1 MKKLFVLIFFLP
13 FFVQSQ
19 VIDNFNDGD
28 FSNNPIW
35 LGDIMSFNIES
46 SQLHSNGS
54 SITSDTIYLSTS
66 NAMIDSTEWNFLID
80 LKFAPS
86 SINYVRVYLVASDS
100 NLISTP
106 NAYYIQI
113 QGTQGA
119 VNFYKKQAGV
129 STLLFTGSTSFSTSI
144 TEMKIRLKVC
154 RKNNGIWNFY
164 SDKTGGYNF
173 VSEGNALIEN
183 SITNTSYFG
192 FYCKYSTSSR
202 YNKYYFD
209 DVFIGNI
216 IADTTKPI
224 ITSVMAKSINSLD
237 VLFNEEVDG
246 NTSQNCLNYIAD
258 NGLGNPVLAIKDAV
272 SNSIVHLQ
280 FAQDFPANGISHISI
295 KNVEDM
301 SANVILPV
309 NFPFA
314 FPIEAQPNDVVIN
327 EVLFNPKD
335 DGEDF
340 VEIYNRSQKNIDLTK
355 FMIATY
361 DLTSNKLKS
370 MYVVSPDY
378 KILFAGEYLV
388 LTRDPDK
395 VKQQFYAEAPLNFV
409 KMTSMPSFNNDMGVV
424 VLTRPDST
432 IIDRF
437 DYNEAMQFPLLVS
450 VEGVSLERV
459 SSEKPSQDKQ
469 NWHSAAQSVGF
480 GTPTY
485 KNSQYSTF
493 LYLEDPITIL
503 PEIFSPDDDGY
514 NDILSITYQ
523 FSTPGYIANV
533 IIYDAKGRLIKTLIK
548 NELLGIKG
556 SFSWDGIDENNQ
568 KANIGIYI
576 VYVEIFDT
584 SGNVKSYKKTA
595 VLGGKF

>member
-1 MKKLFVLIFFLP
+1 MKKFFVLIFFLP

-28 FSNNPIW
+28 FSNNPVW
-35 LGDIMSFNIES
+35 LGDITSFNIES

-54 SITSDTIYLSTS
+54 STTSDTIYLSTS
-66 NAMIDSTEWNFLID
+66 NSMIDSAEWNFLID
-80 LKFAPS
+80 LKFNPTS
-86 SINYVRVYLVASDS
+86 TTFVRVYLVANQSDLS
-100 NLISTP
+100 LVTD
-106 NAYYIQI
+106 AYYIQI
-113 QGTQGA
+113 GQT
-119 VNFYKKQAGV
+119 NSDTIKFYKKV
-129 STLLFTGSTSFSTSI
+129 NNISTLLFTGSKAFTGNVKTRIKVIRDNAANWSIFSD
-144 TEMKIRLKVC
+144 
-154 RKNNGIWNFY
+154 N
-164 SDKTGGYNF
+164 TGGYNY
-173 VSEGNALIEN
+173 VSEGNAFTDN
-183 SITNTSYFG
+183 SIISSSYFG
-192 FYCKYSTSSR
+192 FYCQYSTTSR
-202 YNKYYFD
+202 YNMYYFD
-209 DVFIGNI
+209 DVYIGNI
-216 IADTTKPI
+216 IADTSKPI
-224 ITSVMAKSINSLD
+224 VTSVMAKSINTLD

-246 NTSQNCLNYIAD
+246 NTSQNVLNYIAN
-258 NGLGNPVLAIKDAV
+258 NGLGNPDSAFTDI
-272 SNSIVHLQ
+272 SNNTLVHLR
-280 FAQDFPANGISHISI
+280 FTQDFPMNGINHLNISNI
-295 KNVEDM
+295 TDI
-301 SANVILPV
+301 SGNVIDTV
-309 NFPFA
+309 SFPFA

-409 KMTSMPSFNNDMGVV
+409 KMASMPSFNNDMGVV

-437 DYNEAMQFPLLVS
+437 DYNEGMQFPLLIS

-459 SSEKPSQDKQ
+459 SSEKSSQDKQ

-493 LYLEDPITIL
+493 LYLEDPITIS
-503 PEIFSPDDDGY
+503 PEIFSPDNDGY
-514 NDILSITYQ
+514 NDILNIAYQ
-523 FSTPGYIANV
+523 FTTPDYTANV
-533 IIYDAKGRLIKTLIK
+533 AIYDAKGRLVKTLAK
-548 NELLGIKG
+548 NELLGTKG
-556 SFSWDGIDENNQ
+556 SFSWDGIDENGQ
-568 KANIGIYI
+568 KALIGIYI
-576 VYVEIFDT
+576 AYVEVFDT
-584 SGNVKSYKKTA
+584 LGNVKSYKKTA

>member
-1 MKKLFVLIFFLP
+1 MRKLLILFFFLP

-28 FSNNPIW
+28 FTNNPVW
-35 LGDIMSFNIES
+35 MGDIMSFNVES

-54 SITSDTIYLSTS
+54 STTSDTIYLSTS
-66 NAMIDSTEWNFLID
+66 NTMIDSTEWNFLID

-86 SINYVRVYLVASDS
+86 SINYVRAYLVASDS
-100 NLISTP
+100 NLITTP

-119 VNFYKKQAGV
+119 VNFYKKQAGI
-129 STLLFTGSTSFSTSI
+129 STLLFTGSTSFSASI
-144 TEMKIRLKVC
+144 SEMKIRLKVC

-183 SITNTSYFG
+183 SIINTSYFG

-216 IADTTKPI
+216 IADTSKPI
-224 ITSVMAKSINSLD
+224 VTSVMAKSINTLD
-237 VLFNEEVDG
+237 VLFNEEVDVS
-246 NTSQNCLNYIAD
+246 TSQDVLNYLAD
-258 NGLGNPVLAIKDAV
+258 NGIGNPDSAFTDI
-272 SNSIVHLQ
+272 SNNTLVHLR
-280 FAQDFPANGISHISI
+280 FTQDFPMSGINHLNISNI
-295 KNVEDM
+295 TDI
-301 SANVILPV
+301 SGNVIDPV
-309 NFPFA
+309 SFPFA
-314 FPIEAQPNDVVIN
+314 FPVEAQPNDVIIN

-335 DGEDF
+335 DGEDY
-340 VEIYNRSQKNIDLTK
+340 VEIYNQSQKNIDLTK
-355 FMIATY
+355 LMIATY
-361 DLTSNKLKS
+361 DLTTNKLKS
-370 MYVVSPDY
+370 MYKVSNEY
-378 KILFAGEYLV
+378 KILFAGDYLV
-388 LTRDPDK
+388 LTKNPDK
-395 VKQQFYAEAPLNFV
+395 VKQQFYTEAPLNFV
-409 KMTSMPSFNNDMGVV
+409 KMTSLPSFNNDMGIV
-424 VLTRPDST
+424 VLAKLDST

-437 DYNEAMQFPLLVS
+437 DYNEEMQFPLLVT

-459 SSEKPSQDKQ
+459 SFEKPSQDKQ

-493 LYLEDPITIL
+493 LYLEDPITIS
-503 PEIFSPDDDGY
+503 PEIFSPDNDGY
-514 NDILSITYQ
+514 NDILNIAYQ
-523 FSTPGYIANV
+523 FSTPDYTANV
-533 IIYDAKGRLIKTLIK
+533 VIYDAKGRLIKTLIK
-548 NELLGIKG
+548 NELLGTKG
-556 SFSWDGIDENNQ
+556 SFNWDGIDENNQ
-568 KANIGIYI
+568 KAIIGIYI
-576 VYVEIFDT
+576 VYVEVFDT
-584 SGNVKSYKKTA
+584 FGNVKNYKKTA